1 MFSIVSLMEFAI
13 DLESFKDLEKTIKVD
28 VIQFQKMLLLFNS
41 IEHGWTV
48 KKRGDSYVFTK
59 PHEGKSEV
67 HDDAYLRTFMKTNL
81 DVNKIFK

>member
-1 MFSIVSLMEFAI
+1 MEFAI